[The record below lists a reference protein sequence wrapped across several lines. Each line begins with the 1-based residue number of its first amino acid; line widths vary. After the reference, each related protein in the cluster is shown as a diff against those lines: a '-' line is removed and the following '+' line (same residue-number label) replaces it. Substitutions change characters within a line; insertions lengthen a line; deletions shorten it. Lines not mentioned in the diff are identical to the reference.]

1 MSVGNAFMPAP
12 GRFGVIPNLVTG
24 RCVTT
29 IANSTTTTYN
39 FGGHPATCL
48 ATRAM
53 VSAGTVPTSGSALT
67 GVLQKYDAANNT
79 AVALSAAVNLL
90 TLTAHE
96 GTAVPLLS
104 TLTDAQK
111 TLLPGDTLR
120 FVITAAGTVTLQ
132 PVDLMVNTEVLVQN

>member
-1 MSVGNAFMPAP
+1 MSTGNAFLPLP
-12 GRFGVIPNLVTG
+12 GRFGVLPNIVTG

-29 IANSTTTTYN
+29 IANSTSTTYN

-48 ATRAM
+48 VNRAM
-53 VSAGTVPTSGSALT
+53 ISAGTIPASASALT

-96 GTAVPLLS
+96 GTAVPLLT

-111 TLLPGDTLR
+111 TLLPGDTIR
-120 FVITAAGTVTLQ
+120 FVITAAGTVTTQ
-132 PVDLMVNTEVLVQN
+132 PVDLMINTEVLVQN